1 MRVNR
6 YFGGM
11 AKTQANWLNK
21 QSKAGWRLVQTGKL
35 SYEFEACSPGAFQ
48 YCVEYVGHMSFSES
62 QAYKQF
68 LEEMGYRV
76 WYKNI
81 NLQWSVGKVQYR
93 PWANKGGRIATNATT
108 LDKELLIVE
117 KCNDGTPFVLHTTLE
132 DRIRIARRHRDP
144 WLMMMLICFAGGLL
158 LQSLAF
164 YILSGLCLVPAFV
177 FHLELYFLKKDAQ
190 IIEE

>member
-1 MRVNR
+1 MKVNR

-21 QSKAGWRLVQTGKL
+21 QAQAGLRLVQTGKL
-35 SYEFEACSPGAFQ
+35 SYEFEECSPGAYQ
-48 YCVEYVGHMSFSES
+48 YCVEYVGHMSLEES

-81 NLQWSVGKVQYR
+81 NLQWSIGKVQYR
-93 PWANKGGRIATNATT
+93 PWANKGGRIATSGTT
-108 LDKELLIVE
+108 IDKELLIVE
-117 KCNDGTPFVLHTTLE
+117 KTNDGKPFMLHTTLE
-132 DRIRIARRHRDP
+132 DRIRIVRLHRDP
-144 WLMMMLICFAGGLL
+144 WLLMLLIFLVCGLV

-164 YILSGLCLVPAFV
+164 YIISGLCLVPALI
-177 FHLELYFLKKDAQ
+177 FHLELHSLKKDAQ
-190 IIEE
+190 IEE

>member
-1 MRVNR
+1 MKVNR

-21 QSKAGWRLVQTGKL
+21 QARAGLRLVQTGKL
-35 SYEFEACSPGAFQ
+35 SYEFEECSPGAYQ
-48 YCVEYVGHMSFSES
+48 YCVEYVGHMSLEES

-81 NLQWSVGKVQYR
+81 NLQWSTGKVQYR
-93 PWANKGGRIATNATT
+93 PWANKGGRIATSSTT
-108 LDKELLIVE
+108 IDKELLIVE
-117 KCNDGTPFVLHTTLE
+117 KPNDGTPFMLHTTLE
-132 DRIRIARRHRDP
+132 DRIRIARLHRDP
-144 WLMMMLICFAGGLL
+144 WLLMLLIFLVCGLV

-164 YILSGLCLVPAFV
+164 YIISGLCLVPALI
-177 FHLELYFLKKDAQ
+177 FHLELRSLKKEAQ
-190 IIEE
+190 IEE